1 MQLTPAD
8 LSSELIW
15 EYTCDKYFK
24 FKKDNNSKKEVKVN
38 VKNDTRFNGENLK
51 KL

>member
-24 FKKDNNSKKEVKVN
+24 FKKDSKGKKEVKVN
-38 VKNDTRFNGENLK
+38 VKNDPGFNGENPK